1 MKHKGH
7 VAKSIL
13 RADGL
18 LEYQNT
24 HLFKSVSE
32 WMEHLRLTTKIP
44 IPKVLA
50 PCTKE
55 TLPVGWIVETF
66 ARTGN
71 AATYVIISLKFL
83 HSLTSII
90 KHRYD
95 IFVHP
100 NGEERFRSLSEVNRY
115 LKRGKDGNSGWDMV
129 YYKDLPLSHFTSRIA
144 RQQSLNYKN
153 LVELEKDKR
162 EARNY
167 AIAERRKNNDGVV
180 VTNQTK
186 KKKKKRGRPS
196 NAADDEKKNKKKNK
210 TKTKKKKSTVDAARE
225 TRIME
230 LRSWTNQFTPGMM
243 VRGVRA

>member
-1 MKHKGH
+1 MDRRDVRKNWKRSDVRNH
-7 VAKSIL
+7 
-13 RADGL
+13 
-18 LEYQNT
+18 
-24 HLFKSVSE
+24 F
-32 WMEHLRLTTKIP
+32 TKI
-44 IPKVLA
+44 LA
-50 PCTKE
+50 LSHTD
-55 TLPVGWIVETF
+55 
-66 ARTGN
+66 
-71 AATYVIISLKFL
+71 
-83 HSLTSII
+83 HSN
-90 KHRYD
+90 RYD

-167 AIAERRKNNDGVV
+167 AIAERRKNNDGFV
-180 VTNQTK
+180 VTDQTK

-196 NAADDEKKNKKKNK
+196 NAADDEKNKKKKNK
-210 TKTKKKKSTVDAARE
+210 TKTKKKKKSTVDAARE

-243 VRGVRA
+243 VRGVRARSARISLSSFTYS